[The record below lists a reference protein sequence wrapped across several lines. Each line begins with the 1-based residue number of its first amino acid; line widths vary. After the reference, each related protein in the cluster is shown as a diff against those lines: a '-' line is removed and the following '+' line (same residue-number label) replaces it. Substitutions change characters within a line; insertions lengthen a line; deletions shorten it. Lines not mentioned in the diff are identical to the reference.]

1 MIRNPLVMM
10 LRTVLR
16 STNAIAGSAAT
27 CALAMGVTLVA
38 LAGCSGNGTP
48 ASGADPNLASL
59 TTIYV
64 DHMNAHQGNPPQNEA
79 AFKDYIRQHGAHRL
93 KGADLNELDAL
104 FISTRDNQ
112 ALVFIYGINA
122 DPRRQSTIIGYE
134 HSAVDGKR
142 TVGYR
147 YGTVELVDHA
157 RFAELM
163 PTLTAGK
170 R

>member
-1 MIRNPLVMM
+1 MIRNPLVTM

-16 STNAIAGSAAT
+16 SSNAIAGSAAT
-27 CALAMGVTLVA
+27 FALGMGVTLAA
-38 LAGCSGNGTP
+38 LAGCSGNGAP
-48 ASGADPNLASL
+48 ASGADPNLAIL

-93 KGADLNELDAL
+93 KGADMNELNAL
-104 FISTRDNQ
+104 FVSTRDNQ
-112 ALVFIYGINA
+112 PLVFIYGINA
-122 DPRRQSTIIGYE
+122 DARRRSTIIGYE
-134 HSAVDGKR
+134 HSAVDGMR

-157 RFAELM
+157 RFTELM
-163 PTLTAGK
+163 PTLTAAK